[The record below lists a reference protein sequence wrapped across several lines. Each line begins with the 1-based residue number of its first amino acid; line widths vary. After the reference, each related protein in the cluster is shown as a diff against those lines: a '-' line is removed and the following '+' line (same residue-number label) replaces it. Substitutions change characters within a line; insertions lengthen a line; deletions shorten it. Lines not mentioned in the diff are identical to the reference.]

1 MRNSIAG
8 LLIVWLS
15 GLGVL
20 APAQNPYSPLEL
32 ANAPEPARVDR
43 VVHDAARDRDIPIR
57 LYLPEV
63 RTGAPV
69 LLYSHGLGGSRE
81 TAAYLGLHWAK
92 RGYVAVFL
100 QHPGSDES
108 LWKDRPVRER
118 MGALRSAADWTNLKL
133 RIDDAKAILDELQR
147 LNGLQDDALCG
158 RLDLKRVGMS
168 GHSFGAV
175 TTQALA
181 GQTYP
186 LIGSL
191 ADPRIKAALIMSPSS
206 PRRGDREIGK
216 PFASVRMPWL
226 LMTGTKDL
234 APIGDQDVAS
244 RLAVYE
250 ELPPGKKYELVLDGA
265 QHSAFTDRGLAGE
278 KGGRNPNHHR
288 AILALSTAFWDAY
301 LREDPAAAAWL
312 DGEEPR
318 RILEAADVWK
328 RK

>member
-1 MRNSIAG
+1 MRTWIALVALIGFADLG
-8 LLIVWLS
+8 LRV
-15 GLGVL
+15 
-20 APAQNPYSPLEL
+20 PAQAGYSPLEVS
-32 ANAPEPARVDR
+32 ATAQPSVADR
-43 VVHDAARDRDIPIR
+43 VVHDAARGRDIPIR
-57 LYLPEV
+57 IYLPDAGV
-63 RTGAPV
+63 GAPV
-69 LLYSHGLGGSRE
+69 VLYSHGLGGSRE
-81 TAAYLGLHWAK
+81 TAGYLGRHWAK

-108 LWKDRPVRER
+108 LWKDRPLRDR
-118 MGALRSAADWTNLKL
+118 LSALRSAANWENLKL
-133 RIDDAKAILDELQR
+133 RIEDAKAVLDELQR
-147 LNGLQDDALCG
+147 LNDLPDDALRG

-191 ADPRIKAALIMSPSS
+191 DDPRIKAAVIMSPSS
-206 PRRGDREIGK
+206 PRRGSRDIGS
-216 PFASVRMPWL
+216 PFAAVERPWL
-226 LMTGTKDL
+226 LMTGTEDL

-250 ELPPGKKYELVLDGA
+250 ALPPGKKYELVLDGA
-265 QHSAFTDRGLAGE
+265 QHSAFTERPLAE
-278 KGGRNPNHHR
+278 EPDARNPNHHK

-301 LREDPAAAAWL
+301 LREDASASAWL
-312 DGEEPR
+312 DGDEPR
-318 RILEAADVWK
+318 RLLDKADVWK